1 MFSDTTGE
9 HEQVETTH
17 RRRHRGDALAQA
29 MHVHVKA
36 KRCIGVT
43 VGTPGKDVAHVAA
56 LCQACEAGM
65 TLEPFGDLAGVEPAV
80 REEPQQQSGVDRPGA
95 RSEEHT
101 SELQSLMRSSYAVFC
116 LNKKTITKYNNRR
129 TY

>member
-1 MFSDTTGE
+1 
-9 HEQVETTH
+9 
-17 RRRHRGDALAQA
+17 

-36 KRCIGVT
+36 KRGIGVT

-95 RSEEHT
+95 GGHADAVEWREAHRGVDGSPVDDGAERRAAAEVAVHGAGAAGRSEEHT
-101 SELQSLMRSSYAVFC
+101 SELQAIMGSSYADF
-116 LNKKTITKYNNRR
+116 
-129 TY
+129 

>member
-95 RSEEHT
+95 GGHDDAVERSEEHT
-101 SELQSLMRSSYAVFC
+101 SELQSLMRISYA
-116 LNKKTITKYNNRR
+116 
-129 TY
+129 